1 MSSDAILNELLDAI
15 KMPFFPHD
23 GKTAFVG
30 INANEV
36 LASTLVPGLHI
47 EPQQLEDGISA
58 EVRVDA
64 GTTLEK
70 PVHLCFG
77 MVGESGIQRINLT
90 INIEEDATA
99 QFMAHCVFPKAV
111 DIQHIMDAEINVGAR
126 ATYVYFERH
135 IHGRDGGV
143 TVKPTARVHV
153 GEDARFSTEF
163 ELIRGRVG
171 VIDID
176 YETHVEARG
185 VMEMTARISGR
196 GDDRITI
203 RETGDLLGE
212 GARGV
217 LTSHIALRDEA
228 YGEVYNDLRARAPH
242 ARGHVDCTE
251 IVQGNAVARA
261 IPIVQVD
268 HPQAHVT
275 HEAAIGSVDS
285 KQLQTL
291 MSRGLSEEDATE
303 MIIEGLLS

>member
-1 MSSDAILNELLDAI
+1 MSKDAVLNELLSAI
-15 KMPFFPHD
+15 KSPIFPHD
-23 GKTAFVG
+23 GKSAFVG
-30 INANEV
+30 INGNEV
-36 LASTLVPGLHI
+36 LDSTLVPGLHI
-47 EPQQLEDGISA
+47 DSEELEDGIRA
-58 EVRVDA
+58 RIYVEPGV
-64 GTTLEK
+64 TLEK

-77 MVGESGIQRINLT
+77 MVGETGVQRINLD
-90 INIEEDATA
+90 IEIGDDATA

-111 DIQHIMDAEINVGAR
+111 DVQHIMDADIKVGAR
-126 ATYVYFERH
+126 ASYVYFERH

-171 VIDID
+171 VMEID
-176 YETHVEARG
+176 YESSVEARG
-185 VMEMTARISGR
+185 VLEMTARISGR
-196 GDDRITI
+196 GNDRIQI
-203 RETGDLLGE
+203 RESGDLLGE

-217 LTSHIALRDEA
+217 LTSHIALRDDA

-242 ARGHVDCTE
+242 ARGHVDCKE
-251 IVQGNAVARA
+251 IVQGRAVARA

-268 HPQAHVT
+268 DPRAHVT

-291 MSRGLSEEDATE
+291 MSRGLSEDDATE
-303 MIIEGLLS
+303 MIIDGLLS

>member
-1 MSSDAILNELLDAI
+1 MSADAILNELLDAI

-77 MVGESGIQRINLT
+77 MVGESGVQRINLT
-90 INIEEDATA
+90 INIGEDATA

-176 YETHVEARG
+176 YETRVEARG

-203 RETGDLLGE
+203 RETGDLLGAE
-212 GARGV
+212 ARGV

-291 MSRGLSEEDATE
+291 MSRGLTEEDATE

>member
-1 MSSDAILNELLDAI
+1 MKTDAVLNELLDAI
-15 KMPFFPHD
+15 RTPIFPHD
-23 GKTAFVG
+23 GKTAFIGV
-30 INANEV
+30 NANQV
-36 LASTLVPGLHI
+36 LAATKVPGLTVDS
-47 EPQQLEDGISA
+47 EELEDGINA
-58 EVRVDA
+58 TIYVEPGVA
-64 GTTLEK
+64 LEK

-77 MVGESGIQRINLT
+77 MVGETGVQRINL
-90 INIEEDATA
+90 NIEIGEDATA

-111 DIQHIMDAEINVGAR
+111 DIQHIMDADIHVAAR
-126 ATYVYFERH
+126 GTYVYFERH

-143 TVKPTARVHV
+143 TVKPTARVRV

-176 YETHVEARG
+176 YESVVEARG
-185 VMEMTARISGR
+185 VLEMTSRISGR
-196 GDDRITI
+196 ADDRIKI
-203 RETGDLLGE
+203 RESGDLVGE

-217 LTSHIALRDEA
+217 LTSHIAVREDA
-228 YGEVYNDLRARAPH
+228 YAEVYNDLRARAPH

-251 IVQGNAVARA
+251 IVQGNAVVRA

-268 HPQAHVT
+268 HPQAHIT
-275 HEAAIGSVDS
+275 HEAALGSVDS

-291 MSRGLSEEDATE
+291 MSRGLSEDDATE

>member
-47 EPQQLEDGISA
+47 EPEELEDGIKA
-58 EVRVDA
+58 HIRVEA

-90 INIEEDATA
+90 VDIEEDATA

-111 DIQHIMDAEINVGAR
+111 DIQHIMDAEINVGPR
-126 ATYVYFERH
+126 AAYVYFERH

-143 TVKPTARVHV
+143 TVKPTARVNV
-153 GEDARFSTEF
+153 AEDARFSTEF

-203 RETGDLLGE
+203 RETGDLVGE
-212 GARGV
+212 EARGV

-228 YGEVYNDLRARAPH
+228 YGEVYNDLRARAPN

>member
-1 MSSDAILNELLDAI
+1 MSSDAILNELLSAI
-15 KMPFFPHD
+15 KAPFFPHD

-30 INANEV
+30 INANQV

-47 EPQQLEDGISA
+47 DPEELEDGIRA
-58 EVRVDA
+58 RIHVEP
-64 GTTLEK
+64 GTVLEK

-77 MVGESGIQRINLT
+77 MVGETGIQRIELD
-90 INIEEDATA
+90 IDIGEDATA

-111 DIQHIMDAEINVGAR
+111 DIQHIMDAQISVGAR

-143 TVKPTARVHV
+143 KVKPTARVHV

-171 VIDID
+171 EIDID
-176 YETHVEARG
+176 YETTVEARG
-185 VMEMTARISGR
+185 VLEMTARISGR
-196 GDDRITI
+196 GDDRVTI
-203 RETGDLLGE
+203 RETGDLVGE
-212 GARGV
+212 EARGV

-228 YGEVYNDLRARAPH
+228 YGEVYNDLRARAPY
-242 ARGHVDCTE
+242 ARGHVDCKE
-251 IVQGNAVARA
+251 IVQGRAVARA

-291 MSRGLSEEDATE
+291 MSRGLSEEEATE

>member
-1 MSSDAILNELLDAI
+1 
-15 KMPFFPHD
+15 
-23 GKTAFVG
+23 VG
-30 INANEV
+30 INGNEV
-36 LASTLVPGLHI
+36 LDSTLVPGLHI
-47 EPQQLEDGISA
+47 DSEELEDGIRA
-58 EVRVDA
+58 RIYVEPGV
-64 GTTLEK
+64 TLEK

-77 MVGESGIQRINLT
+77 MVGETGVQRINLD
-90 INIEEDATA
+90 IEIGDDATA

-111 DIQHIMDAEINVGAR
+111 DVQHIMDADIKVGAR
-126 ATYVYFERH
+126 ASYVYFERH

-171 VIDID
+171 VMEID
-176 YETHVEARG
+176 YESSVEARG
-185 VMEMTARISGR
+185 VLEMTARISGR
-196 GDDRITI
+196 GNDRIQI
-203 RETGDLLGE
+203 RESGDLLGE

-217 LTSHIALRDEA
+217 LTSHIALRDDA

-242 ARGHVDCTE
+242 ARGHVDCKE
-251 IVQGNAVARA
+251 IVQGRAVARA

-268 HPQAHVT
+268 DPRAHVT

-291 MSRGLSEEDATE
+291 MSRGLSEDDATE
-303 MIIEGLLS
+303 MIIDGLLS

>member
-1 MSSDAILNELLDAI
+1 MSSDAILNELLSAI
-15 KMPFFPHD
+15 KAPFFPHD
-23 GKTAFVG
+23 GKTAFIG
-30 INANEV
+30 INANQI

-47 EPQQLEDGISA
+47 DPEELEDGIRA
-58 EVRVDA
+58 RIHVEP
-64 GTTLEK
+64 GTVLEK

-77 MVGESGIQRINLT
+77 MVGETGIQRIELD
-90 INIEEDATA
+90 IDIGEDATA

-111 DIQHIMDAEINVGAR
+111 DIQHIMDAQISVGAR

-171 VIDID
+171 EIDID
-176 YETHVEARG
+176 YETTVEARG
-185 VMEMTARISGR
+185 VLEMTARISGR
-196 GDDRITI
+196 GDDRVTI
-203 RETGDLLGE
+203 RETGDLVGE
-212 GARGV
+212 EARGV

-228 YGEVYNDLRARAPH
+228 YGEVYNDLRARAPN
-242 ARGHVDCTE
+242 ARGHVDCKE
-251 IVQGNAVARA
+251 IVQGRAVARA

-291 MSRGLSEEDATE
+291 MSRGLSEEEATE